1 MAGMDPRHPV
11 LPWRRR
17 TLWADLIG
25 RRFRRLRDSSRY
37 RHSARHGRLRGARGS
52 GPSRAAARPGLG
64 GHTRRTPSPTGT
76 PQGSWAAW
84 ALERARSGQG
94 GCGSEDADAQDSPA
108 AEGARPGEGGAGRV
122 APGSSMDLRVAR
134 AEPPGRVAAVWE
146 ITASEVAGPGD
157 RQGSAEQRNQEKRAE
172 GTHGRFRVP
181 GTRRPGGAGRTVR
194 GTDTRR
200 GCMVEPAT
208 RRDLRPAGWLTGL
221 SPTDH

>member
-1 MAGMDPRHPV
+1 
-11 LPWRRR
+11 
-17 TLWADLIG
+17 
-25 RRFRRLRDSSRY
+25 
-37 RHSARHGRLRGARGS
+37 
-52 GPSRAAARPGLG
+52 
-64 GHTRRTPSPTGT
+64 
-76 PQGSWAAW
+76 
-84 ALERARSGQG
+84 
-94 GCGSEDADAQDSPA
+94 
-108 AEGARPGEGGAGRV
+108 
-122 APGSSMDLRVAR
+122 MDLRVAR